1 MKKISFMLV
10 IALLLTAISPMAFAN
25 QASQYNAVQRSYAQ
39 QYTIETDIES
49 LMQDANGNYA
59 MVIADEKPG
68 SQTYIPVGRQDVLLT
83 SEDSVGE
90 LQRIEGLGQQ
100 LKDDVVELAQYAQTH
115 EEYDCDTISVYS
127 PALLPAAQNS
137 LPYYYD
143 EYDGHRMKVEFIVG
157 DAHAGFTTISSG
169 TSLERVLSSITNVAI
184 ENGVSTV
191 LSAIFGP
198 ASSLIQV
205 IYKHAA
211 ATNVT
216 ASSDN
221 TVQAKIRFTYFRQ
234 YTYGELQHMSGN
246 WLLGCVSSSVKIRE
260 YVFSYDF
267 YTSGGQRRASG
278 EVTIPRTNDNIHSQN
293 YLSGHLRTA
302 WLNLSH
308 PWIDDGIRVKIGS
321 KYFNLT

>member
-83 SEDSVGE
+83 SEDSVKK
-90 LQRIEGLGQQ
+90 LQSIEGLGQE
-100 LKDDVVELAQYAQTH
+100 LKDDVIEMAQYAQTH
-115 EEYDCDTISVYS
+115 EEYDCNTVSIYS
-127 PALLPAAQNS
+127 PELLSDSNNGV
-137 LPYYYD
+137 YYRF
-143 EYDGHRMKVEFIVG
+143 YDGHRMKVEFTVS
-157 DAHAGFTTISSG
+157 DFNTPFATIASG
-169 TSLERVLSSITNVAI
+169 NSFERVLSSITNVAL

-198 ASSLIQV
+198 ASSLMQA
-205 IYKHAA
+205 IYKDAA
-211 ATNVT
+211 ATNVS
-216 ASSDN
+216 ASSSN
-221 TVQAKIRFTYFRQ
+221 MVEVKIRGSRVRQ
-234 YTYGELQHMSGN
+234 YTFGELQHMSGN
-246 WLLGCVSSSVKIRE
+246 WLLGCVSSSVTIEE

-267 YTSGGQRRASG
+267 YTSGGKRKAAG
-278 EVTIPRTNDNIHSQN
+278 ELNILKNQTINSQN
-293 YLSGHLRTA
+293 YTSGHTRTA

-308 PWIDDGIRVKIGS
+308 PWVDEGIRVKIGN